1 MNIEIANRLVN
12 LRKEKGL
19 SQEQLAEKIGVSRQ
33 AVSKWE
39 RSEASP
45 DTDNLIMLARLY
57 EVSLDELLRTEDEIP
72 LPEVNEGEASEEEA
86 VEEAVISAESE
97 EPEGENPAQ
106 KEKTGDKIR
115 IGSVGIH
122 FTDKNGNVLTFG
134 KGGIHLSGGDPE
146 IADKDQ
152 LLQEKIR
159 RGGTIAAVAGLFLC
173 GAVAFLSIMGRN
185 AGLLLLSLVPVPPLM
200 AFLGRDRK
208 AVRVLFT
215 LGVIVSAFLFEGDG
229 YRTAQAIGWLFLLLI
244 PMYYRFIAVLRLH
257 AERKKQGSPKPPPSA
272 YPFCDFLTYHEK
284 AIDLLIYAAV
294 WVFTVAAISLDM
306 HWTPASNYVVLLC
319 LIPVGQSLVR
329 AIRERNP
336 DRFSLEAFL
345 LFLLLF
351 MCHETRNDI
360 GGFLANFPILF
371 LAPLYHWLCRR
382 FMKRF
387 AVSEAEKSETETE

>member
-72 LPEVNEGEASEEEA
+72 LPEADAEDGGGEA
-86 VEEAVISAESE
+86 VEEAEAAETE
-97 EPEGENPAQ
+97 EAEEENPAP
-106 KEKTGDKIR
+106 KEKPRDKIR
-115 IGSVGIH
+115 IGADGVH
-122 FTDKNGNVLTFG
+122 FLGKNGDTLTLG
-134 KGGIHLSGGDPE
+134 KGGLHFSGDDPQ
-146 IADKDQ
+146 IAEKDL

-159 RGGTIAAVAGLFLC
+159 RDCTIVAVAGLFLC
-173 GAVAFLSIMGRN
+173 GAAAFFSVTIRSGG
-185 AGLLLLSLVPVPPLM
+185 ALLISLAPIPLLM
-200 AFLGRDRK
+200 AYLGKERK

-215 LGVIVSAFLFEGDG
+215 LAMIASSVYVIGTTG
-229 YRTAQAIGWLFLLLI
+229 YRLMQTFGWLCFLLI
-244 PMYYRFIAVLRLH
+244 PMYYRFIAVLRLRS
-257 AERKKQGSPKPPPSA
+257 ERKKQGSPKPPPSA

-284 AIDLLIYAAV
+284 AVDLAVYALVWAV
-294 WVFTVAAISLDM
+294 TALLTLGDYGWRGT
-306 HWTPASNYVVLLC
+306 ASVLVCLC

-336 DRFSLEAFL
+336 DQFSLEA
-345 LFLLLF
+345 LLLF
-351 MCHETRNDI
+351 ILLSVSGDVLDPMQ
-360 GGFLANFPILF
+360 NFPILF
-371 LAPLYHWLCRR
+371 LAALYHWLCRR

-387 AVSEAEKSETETE
+387 AVSTEAEKSETETE